1 MREKKKIGPEIM
13 DEYMYIYLNAYP
25 AFKDLDEDCYKK
37 YEAKNIRDM
46 ELDDDVDFYGCF
58 EDGKLVA
65 TMKLVSFQM
74 NLFGRMHKA
83 VGLMALGVH
92 PLHKKQGI
100 ALEMVRF
107 YEKYAVEHG
116 ALVCPLLPFRMDF
129 YRAMG
134 YGLGSRMDEYH
145 LPTVNLPEWKDL
157 SGLRPLSL
165 DEIGEVFAVNDRF
178 CEMNHGMLKKFSE
191 EKRLMEADTA
201 TQRMGCFKGGEL
213 TGYAAYRFENA
224 SDTNYTLNRIVIDEL
239 VYFDGETLRKLLGF
253 FRNQADLAQTI
264 VIRSGEEDFYHLF
277 TDPAHVSGYY
287 IPNGY
292 LQTNVSAI
300 CNMYKVMD
308 PEAFVRGTS
317 YRRLPPL
324 ELTAAFIYHDEMTDE
339 EGKLIIRFAKDS
351 DGTSSSWSVAQEGD
365 KPNVTIR
372 CMKGDLSSILMGSA
386 HIGALIRLG
395 VMETDKPEYTGTLD
409 MLLYHKQRPF
419 SNNDF

>member
-1 MREKKKIGPEIM
+1 MREIRKIGPEIM

-25 AFKDLDEDCYKK
+25 AFKDLDEDCYNK
-37 YEAKNIRDM
+37 YRAKNLRDM

-58 EDGKLVA
+58 EDDKLVA
-65 TMKLVSFQM
+65 TMKLVSFRM
-74 NLFGRMHKA
+74 NIFGMMHKA

-100 ALEMVRF
+100 ALDMVRF
-107 YEKYAVEHG
+107 YEKYAVENG

-129 YRAMG
+129 YRKMG

-145 LPTVNLPEWKDL
+145 LPTKNLSGWEDL
-157 SGLRPLSL
+157 SGLRPLDLS
-165 DEIGEVFAVNDRF
+165 EIGDVFAANDKF

-201 TQRMGCFKGGEL
+201 TLRMGCFKEGEL

-224 SDTNYTLNRIVIDEL
+224 SETNYTLNRIVIDEL

-308 PEAFVRGTS
+308 PEAFVRETS
-317 YRRLPPL
+317 YRIFPAL
-324 ELTAAFIYHDEMTDE
+324 ELTAAFEYHDELADE
-339 EGKLIIRFAKDS
+339 EGSLVISFAKDPS
-351 DGTSSSWSVAQEGD
+351 GNRSVWSIAEAGKIPDV
-365 KPNVTIR
+365 KI
-372 CMKGDLSSILMGSA
+372 
-386 HIGALIRLG
+386 
-395 VMETDKPEYTGTLD
+395 
-409 MLLYHKQRPF
+409 
-419 SNNDF
+419 